1 MWLLQ
6 ALPRLSGW
14 IVHSMH
20 RVTAIEGTL
29 PPAGPVLLVANHPSG
44 LIDPLVVTVAAR
56 RPVRWLSKS
65 TLVFH
70 PLFGWLF
77 RAAGCIPVYRRQ
89 DDPTQMDRNAEAF
102 KAAVDA
108 LAENSA
114 VAMFPEGISHHS
126 PGLAPMKT
134 GAARLALAAAARLGG
149 ALPIIPVG
157 VIYRDAPTFRSE
169 AGVVVGEPIAWQDLA
184 QRESDD
190 RAAAQ
195 ELTDRIGAGL
205 ATVTR
210 DLDSWADKALVEHA
224 AAVLAAQSPTVQAP
238 PSWIARASGMLAR
251 MDADRDPALPTL
263 RQRVRAHAR
272 ALARLQVTPAE
283 LASDQPPHPPRW
295 WQGWHVPLTGLLWL
309 VGLVWTWL
317 PYRATGSLATRF
329 APDSDTV
336 ATFKAGIGVVLF
348 TLWIGISAIAVGTLF
363 GWPWGILALPAGVGL
378 AFLTLRLE
386 EARQASAA
394 ATRAK
399 VWRTRRAEK
408 VQVLREEQ
416 QELAGELEK
425 VVERLGAET

>member
-70 PLFGWLF
+70 PLLGWLF

-102 KAAVDA
+102 TAAVDA
-108 LAENSA
+108 LAEHSA

-149 ALPIIPVG
+149 AVPIIPVG

-169 AGVVVGEPIAWQDLA
+169 AGVVVGEPIAWQDLSS
-184 QRESDD
+184 RDPED

-195 ELTDRIGAGL
+195 ELTERIGEGL
-205 ATVTR
+205 GTVTR
-210 DLDSWADKALVEHA
+210 DLTHWADQAVVEHA
-224 AAVLAAQSPTVQAP
+224 AAVLAAQSPAAEAP
-238 PSWIARASGMLAR
+238 PSWVARASGMLAR
-251 MDADRDPALPTL
+251 MDADQDPALPTM

-272 ALARLQVTPAE
+272 ALARLNLTPGE
-283 LASDQPPHPPRW
+283 LASDRAPRTPHW
-295 WQGWHVPLTGLLWL
+295 WRGWRAPLVALVWL
-309 VGLVWTWL
+309 VGMVWTWP
-317 PYRATGSLATRF
+317 PYRATGMLANKF
-329 APDSDTV
+329 APDTDTV
-336 ATFKAGIGVVLF
+336 ATFKAGIGVLLF
-348 TLWIGISAIAVGTLF
+348 ALWIAVSAMAIGRIC
-363 GWPWGILALPAGVGL
+363 GWPWGLLALPAGVGL
-378 AFLTLRLE
+378 AFLTLGLE
-386 EARQASAA
+386 EARQRTAIAE
-394 ATRAK
+394 RALA
-399 VWRTRRAEK
+399 WRARKSEK
-408 VQVLREEQ
+408 IEALREEQ
-416 QELAGELEK
+416 RALAGELEK
-425 VVERLGAET
+425 VVERLGT